1 MQTSQD
7 VSVHFEHK
15 KTNKTELDRR
25 ELSSKLQRFV
35 QFFRPQFSQ
44 CFNVVGVFVVVV
56 VVFFLP
62 HKV

>member
-1 MQTSQD
+1 M
-7 VSVHFEHK
+7 HFEHK

-35 QFFRPQFSQ
+35 QLFRPLFSQ

-56 VVFFLP
+56 VVVFLP